1 MEVVELSVI
10 LRERIIDEIFFA
22 LGLTRTGWARQLFG
36 RFFHLPAGRF
46 GRIMAKCDR
55 QVIRSGLS
63 GAARWVLPYFSVN
76 VQILGKNQVVQE
88 GPLLVAANHVGAY
101 DALALLANIPRPDLS
116 MVVSDTRILRSLTA
130 ANDHFIFVPR
140 ETSGRMAVLRE
151 CIQHLKSGGAL
162 LIFPRGEVEPDPGF
176 MPGAEDSLV
185 NWSNS
190 IEIMLRKVP
199 ETLLQIAIVSGILLP
214 KFINSPLT
222 RLRCTLPAR
231 QKLGEFL
238 QVIQQMIFP
247 TTVAVNPR
255 VSFSDPVLITDLGEV
270 NIMAGIRR
278 IACQVLIEHKV
289 SMAKGYLSSEMQARN
304 TSTT

>member
-1 MEVVELSVI
+1 MEVVEHSVI

-36 RFFHLPAGRF
+36 RFFRLPAGRF

-76 VQILGKNQVVQE
+76 VQILGKNSVVQE
-88 GPLLVAANHVGAY
+88 GPLLVAANHVGGVRRAG
-101 DALALLANIPRPDLS
+101 LARQYPTPRPLPGVLGYQNTTLPDG
-116 MVVSDTRILRSLTA
+116 R
-130 ANDHFIFVPR
+130 NDHFIFVPR
-140 ETSGRMAVLRE
+140 ETGGRMAVLRE

-176 MPGAEDSLV
+176 MPGAEDTLV

-231 QKLGEFL
+231 
-238 QVIQQMIFP
+238 
-247 TTVAVNPR
+247 
-255 VSFSDPVLITDLGEV
+255 
-270 NIMAGIRR
+270 
-278 IACQVLIEHKV
+278 
-289 SMAKGYLSSEMQARN
+289 
-304 TSTT
+304 